1 MPRSFEIIPNSRK
14 NWIIAICIS
23 LYAVLFLQYLNLQG
37 LNYQKYK
44 RQSENNSIR
53 KLSIPAPRGIIYD
66 RNGIP
71 LVDNMPIYEVKVR
84 PIDVTE
90 EFNYSILAEEL
101 EFPEDELKAKILK
114 SKKSGG
120 KYHPQLLKRHLDF
133 EVISRLSE
141 NRLNLPGII
150 FSELPARVYPSNANL
165 THIIGYLRT
174 VSEDFL
180 KDAPEELKYDRD
192 DIYGATGIE
201 SYYEHLLR
209 GKNGFEYHLVDNRG
223 IDHGILL
230 DENRTSPQKGETLLL
245 TIDHDLQVLVEKLLT
260 NYKGTIVCSNPKTGE
275 IHAIAS
281 SPDYDLSSFVGPI
294 PMDLWQNWNTDENR
308 PLFNRAINGLYPPGS
323 TLKLAAAA
331 MLLETNKVTPN
342 WSVNC
347 GGVYNFGNRQYHCW
361 KEDGHGKVN
370 LKDAIKYSC
379 NIYFYQLIQY
389 FELNQWADFMNDFG
403 FGYKT
408 GIDLEFESTGI
419 IPTRKYLNNKYTSR
433 GWAEGNLLSFV
444 LGQGDVLATPLQVLH
459 MVNLIATN
467 GHTGKLRLAKSNPT
481 VTDTLNYSNKTWTF
495 INNAMWHVVNGEK
508 GTGENAKPEIGVAR
522 GKTGTAEN
530 PHGEPHSWFAGYTT
544 LPNGEQLSLAIIVE
558 NAGKGSQIAAPMA
571 KLIFN
576 QFAGVKHD

>member
-14 NWIIAICIS
+14 NWIIAICIL

-467 GHTGKLRLAKSNPT
+467 GLTGKLKLAKSNPT